1 MTRKSRRR
9 ATPRLVLVG
18 LGVLAVFAMFAW
30 VARPEPGGV
39 DRSTLPV
46 IASGNRDT
54 AHGKESA
61 PGNAAEL
68 IGKAAEDAVATA
80 TNGLTGGAS
89 EGAFLRPGAGESP
102 ETVAA
107 DKRGA
112 QMVWPATGNI
122 STYFHEAG
130 PYWVGGYHQ
139 GLDIAAW
146 WGYNVFAA
154 WDGVVIEAQD
164 GWNKGYGTTI
174 LIDHGNGVSTRYAHL
189 ETLLVEPGDKVW
201 SGELIGFVGSS
212 GASGG
217 PHLHFEVLIDGDLR
231 DPLDFLPPDPEREY
245 VG

>member
-1 MTRKSRRR
+1 MTRRPRRR
-9 ATPRLVLVG
+9 GTPWLARVG
-18 LGVLAVFAMFAW
+18 FGVLAAIAVFAW
-30 VARPEPGGV
+30 IARPELGGL
-39 DRSTLPV
+39 DQSSLPV
-46 IASGNRDT
+46 IAN
-54 AHGKESA
+54 GKEPA
-61 PGNAAEL
+61 L
-68 IGKAAEDAVATA
+68 GKAAADLLGKPAEDGVATA
-80 TNGLTGGAS
+80 TDRLPAGAS
-89 EGAFLRPGAGESP
+89 EGAFIHPGAGESP
-102 ETVAA
+102 ETVAT

-112 QMVWPATGNI
+112 QMVWPAMGNI

-189 ETLLVEPGDKVW
+189 ETLLVEPGDTVGA
-201 SGELIGFVGSS
+201 GELIGFVGSS

-231 DPLDFLPPDPEREY
+231 DPLEFLPSDPEREY